1 LLGGCADTGRYGP
14 ESYVVRPNDTLYS
27 IAWRH
32 DLDFRDLARWNNIGA
47 DFRISVGQVL
57 VLGPGREAS
66 PETRAPRTAAK
77 PAPAVPSAGA
87 PAGASTVP
95 PAMPQ
100 VSKPRPLPE
109 SAAGGAPTV
118 RSAPPPLS
126 GARGASGNGASTNGT
141 STNGASTNGAS
152 ANGTS
157 ANGTSAN
164 RASTNGASANGTST
178 NGMSTKGT
186 STNGAS
192 TIGASKWVWPT
203 DRAAAP
209 RGVSGGGI
217 LLSGRVGQDVRAA
230 SAGRVVYTGSGLRG
244 YGNLVI
250 IKHADSLLSAYA
262 HNREM
267 LVHDGQDVAAGQ
279 VIAHMGEGEGVH
291 RSAVLYFEIRQ
302 NGRPVDPLAFLPR

>member
-1 LLGGCADTGRYGP
+1 
-14 ESYVVRPNDTLYS
+14 VVRPNDTLYS

-57 VLGPGREAS
+57 VLGPGREPS
-66 PETRAPRTAAK
+66 PETRGPRAAAK
-77 PAPAVPSAGA
+77 PVPAVPSAGA
-87 PAGASTVP
+87 SAGASTGASTAP
-95 PAMPQ
+95 PAMLPQ

-109 SAAGGAPTV
+109 SATGGAPTV

-141 STNGASTNGAS
+141 STNGTST
-152 ANGTS
+152 
-157 ANGTSAN
+157 
-164 RASTNGASANGTST
+164 NGTST
-178 NGMSTKGT
+178 NGASTKGT

-192 TIGASKWVWPT
+192 TNGASKWVWPT

-279 VIAHMGEGEGVH
+279 VIAHMGEGEGVR
-291 RSAVLYFEIRQ
+291 RSPVLYFEIRQ